1 MQENKKKHKKV
12 KAILM
17 SLLIGFTFFTVLP
30 IPVVMYMKWWSL
42 IYNLFF

>member
-1 MQENKKKHKKV
+1 MEEKKEKTKKGN
-12 KAILM
+12 AQIILM
-17 SLLIGFTFFTVLP
+17 VFTFFIILP